1 MAPLPT
7 LYRRYSLEASF
18 LQEFLFNFKKRQFV
32 EMILNEIKV
41 EATILTLCNRA
52 FTVIAYSVMSLGSQR
67 LLIELDS
74 G

>member
-1 MAPLPT
+1 
-7 LYRRYSLEASF
+7 
-18 LQEFLFNFKKRQFV
+18 
-32 EMILNEIKV
+32 MILNEIKV